1 MLILGDHDHD
11 FPVEE
16 FKFLTKRFSQPKE
29 SSVITDADHY
39 FRGHEDD
46 VGRMAAKFFTKI
58 LGGTDPS
65 E

>member
-1 MLILGDHDHD
+1 MRSNGIVIHTDGASKGNPGHA
-11 FPVEE
+11 
-16 FKFLTKRFSQPKE
+16 SAAY
-29 SSVITDADHY
+29 VITDADHY